1 MQKIPLSRYQ
11 VGFVAFCL
19 VLLCAGGALAF
30 WVGPVATGIAFDG
43 DRRDAPYYLL
53 QFVQRVEPDD
63 RAQTPAQEAF
73 RNDVA
78 AYAAVDG
85 GSLVWSAAT
94 LHRHE
99 ARARHGS
106 ARHAFAALDVLA
118 FERGAGVVQMLTNT
132 DYRALRSDVG
142 DSVLLAGVAM
152 PPRSFDARAVS
163 VLILYEWLVEDAELL
178 ESQSP
183 DAAGDHLRGW
193 FAALGAHG
201 GSVVWGGDLAWFQ
214 TPQAWNRFAVL
225 QFADTRSVSGW
236 LRDPVTRAGRARA
249 SRDLGDLLTLVIVP
263 DEAGSEQTGSSAQ
276 PPS

>member
-1 MQKIPLSRYQ
+1 M
-11 VGFVAFCL
+11 
-19 VLLCAGGALAF
+19 AL

-43 DRRDAPYYLL
+43 DRRAAPYYLL

-85 GSLVWSAAT
+85 GSLVWTATT

-132 DYRALRSDVG
+132 DYRARRSEVG
-142 DSVLLAGVAM
+142 DSVLLAGVEV

-163 VLILYEWLVEDAELL
+163 VLILYESLIIDAEPDVSRS
-178 ESQSP
+178 E
-183 DAAGDHLRGW
+183 DAAGNPLRGW
-193 FAALGAHG
+193 FSAVAAYGGA
-201 GSVVWGGDLAWFQ
+201 VVWEGDLAWFQ
-214 TPQAWNRFAVL
+214 SPQAWNRFAVL
-225 QFADTRSVSGW
+225 QFTDTRSVSRW
-236 LRDPVTRAGRARA
+236 LRDPATRAGRALA
-249 SRDLGDLLTLVIVP
+249 SRDLGDLLSLVIVP
-263 DEAGSEQTGSSAQ
+263 DEAESDPSGSKQAGSKQAGSAGQ